1 MTEKRRETE
10 RHRVNDN
17 SLERDTETERER
29 QRGMGKAEKERWTY
43 RWGEWGR
50 GDQRR
55 AERDRDTQG
64 DQDLYYCFVGF
75 TWLYIHV
82 LAEPNP
88 SKYGNKASGCQSL
101 Q

>member
-17 SLERDTETERER
+17 SLERDTETERDRDRGGLGR
-29 QRGMGKAEKERWTY
+29 QRKRDGHTGGGSGVEGNREGPKET
-43 RWGEWGR
+43 
-50 GDQRR
+50 DT
-55 AERDRDTQG
+55 ER

-82 LAEPNP
+82 LAESNP
-88 SKYGNKASGCQSL
+88 SKYGNKESSCQCL
-101 Q
+101 L